1 MGQMM
6 MDWMLQSVLNSIN
19 WQMIVALAGGGVLAY
34 KAVKNVNKSMLAV
47 ACLALAGWW
56 FWPQNKAERPEA
68 PGAGDGPVN
77 PWPPYHRPWFVM
89 PKPRPEARPGRPAPE
104 KPLTYREKHDEAI
117 RAPAA
122 EGEAMVR
129 NDPAYLDPKVRAE
142 RIKAALAKEA
152 ERKRKAEALAAKEK
166 AEEAR
171 RLASVKPAPVPS
183 LMTPDMAWEMELRMH
198 QRQRARALADLQT
211 VQQQY
216 RKAPSPPTL
225 IGGMDYARR

>member
-6 MDWMLQSVLNSIN
+6 MDWMLQSVLNSID
-19 WQMIVALAGGGVLAY
+19 WQMIVALAGGVVLAH
-34 KAVKNVNKSMLAV
+34 KAVKNVNKAMLTV

-56 FWPQNKAERPEA
+56 FWPQNKAERPEW
-68 PGAGDGPVN
+68 PGAGGGGPV
-77 PWPPYHRPWFVM
+77 PPRPPYHGHGAVT
-89 PKPRPEARPGRPAPE
+89 PKPRLEARTEMPI
-104 KPLTYREKHDEAI
+104 TSREKHDEAL
-117 RAPAA
+117 RTLAA

-129 NDPAYLDPKVRAE
+129 NDPAYLDPKKREE

-183 LMTPDMAWEMELRMH
+183 LMTPDMACEMELRMH
-198 QRQRARALADLQT
+198 QRQRARAMADLQT
-211 VQQQY
+211 VQQRY
-216 RKAPSPPTL
+216 RKAPEQSTL
-225 IGGMDYARR
+225 IGGLDYERPWR